1 VPDEPLPDRPRRRVL
16 LLTMLVT
23 GALLLAMA
31 GMTIAGTSSSSSSG
45 GSGGSGAVQP
55 GPSVAPAADMT
66 HRGRH
71 CRHGEGRGGQGA
83 PQSSSTEA
91 PPV

>member
-1 VPDEPLPDRPRRRVL
+1 ML
-16 LLTMLVT
+16 LT

-45 GSGGSGAVQP
+45 GTGGSGALQQ
-55 GPSVAPAADMT
+55 GPSAAPAAGTT
-66 HRGRH
+66 HRGHH
-71 CRHGEGRGGQGA
+71 CRHGEGRGGNSA
-83 PQSSSTEA
+83 PQSSSTED